1 MTTIPQVL
9 FDQAKRRSDALAIED
24 GEWRLNYGELVEHVK
39 QAAAVMCGMGLSHGD
54 KFGIW
59 APNCAEWIITALAG
73 QMLGGVMVTLNTRYK
88 GPEAADILRRS
99 KCKLLFTVH
108 GFLGHDYLDMITG
121 HDLPDLESVWVIR
134 DDRSKR
140 AFKEFLE
147 VGGKAV
153 DFAEVQNSDI
163 SDIIFTSGTTGA
175 PKGAM
180 TTHGQN
186 VQVFE
191 SFTDAIGMTENDRYL
206 VVNPFFHSFGYKA
219 GWLSCLIKGAAIF
232 PLAVYDP
239 KDVLERIE
247 RDKITVMPGAPTIF
261 QTLLA
266 HHDLSKHD
274 ISSLRVATTGATT
287 IPVDLI
293 RRMHEDL
300 GIDDVF
306 SAYGLTES
314 TGVVS
319 LCQKGDDFETIAT
332 TCGRPLPGT
341 ELRLVDDEGEGV
353 ASGEEG
359 EIWVRGFN
367 VMQGYLDMPEATAE
381 TITPDGWLK
390 TGDIG
395 TQDAKGYIKITD
407 RKKDMVIVGGFNV
420 YPAEIEKALLQHPNI
435 ADVAVTGAPDERLG
449 EVTYA
454 HIVRAGD
461 LSQDALISWCQENMA
476 NYKVPRGVSFHEVLP
491 RNASGKVMSV
501 IITQNDYFLAEN
513 LYFAY

>member
-9 FDQAKRRSDALAIED
+9 SDQAARRPDALAIED
-24 GEWRLNYGELVEHVK
+24 GEWRLSYGELAQYVK
-39 QAAAVMCGMGLSHGD
+39 QAAGVMRVMGLGHGD

-73 QMLGGVMVTLNTRYK
+73 QALGAVMITLNTRYK
-88 GPEAADILRRS
+88 GAEAADILKRS
-99 KCKLLFTVH
+99 HCKLLFTVK
-108 GFLGHDYLDMITG
+108 GFLGHDYPAMLDG
-121 HDLPDLESVWVIR
+121 QDLPDLQDVIVIR
-134 DDRSKR
+134 EESGRGALEAFLSRDGKPIDD
-140 AFKEFLE
+140 
-147 VGGKAV
+147 AV
-153 DFAEVQNSDI
+153 ASGSDI

-180 TTHGQN
+180 ATHAQN

-232 PLAVYDP
+232 PLAVYNP

-261 QTLLA
+261 QTLLS
-266 HHDLSKHD
+266 HPDLTKHD

-293 RRMHEDL
+293 RAMHEDL

-341 ELRLVDDEGEGV
+341 ELRLVDDSGQDV
-353 ASGEEG
+353 DAGEEG

-367 VMQGYLDMPEATAE
+367 VMQGYLDMPEATADA
-381 TITPDGWLK
+381 ITADGWLK

-395 TQDAKGYIKITD
+395 TQDANGYIKITD

-420 YPAEIEKALLQHPNI
+420 YPAEIEKALLQHPAI
-435 ADVAVTGAPDERLG
+435 ADVAVTGVPDERLG
-449 EVTYA
+449 EVTQA
-454 HIVRAGD
+454 HIVKVAELSKDD
-461 LSQDALISWCQENMA
+461 LVAWCREKMA
-476 NYKVPRGVSFHEVLP
+476 NYKVPRGVTFHEALP
-491 RNASGKVMSV
+491 RNASGKVMK
-501 IITQNDYFLAEN
+501 YLLKA
-513 LYFAY
+513 

>member
-9 FDQAKRRSDALAIED
+9 FEQAKRRSDVLAIED
-24 GEWRLNYGELVEHVK
+24 GEWRLNYGELADHVK
-39 QAAAVMCGMGLSHGD
+39 QAAAVMRAMGLGHGD
-54 KFGIW
+54 KFAIW
-59 APNCAEWIITALAG
+59 APNCTEWIITALAG
-73 QMLGGVMVTLNTRYK
+73 QMLGAVMVTLNTRYK
-88 GPEAADILRRS
+88 GVEAADILRRS
-99 KCKLLFTVH
+99 HCKLLFTVK
-108 GFLGHDYLDMITG
+108 GFLGYDYPAMLEG
-121 HDLPDLESVWVIR
+121 QELPDLQGVIVIR
-134 DDRSKR
+134 DETGRGAIDTFLSR
-140 AFKEFLE
+140 ATGE
-147 VGGKAV
+147 VV
-153 DFAEVQNSDI
+153 ESQVYDDDI

-191 SFTDAIGMTENDRYL
+191 SFTNAIGMNENDRYL

-341 ELRLVDDEGEGV
+341 ELRLVNDDGDDVGV
-353 ASGEEG
+353 GEEG

-449 EVTYA
+449 EVTHA

-491 RNASGKVMSV
+491 RNASGKVMKY
-501 IITQNDYFLAEN
+501 QLKA
-513 LYFAY
+513 

>member
-9 FDQAKRRSDALAIED
+9 FDQAKRCPDALAIED
-24 GEWRLNYGELVEHVK
+24 GDWRLSYSELAEHVK
-39 QAAAVMCGMGLSHGD
+39 QTAGVMRGMGLEHGD

-59 APNCAEWIITALAG
+59 APNCAEWIITALGG
-73 QMLGGVMVTLNTRYK
+73 QMLGAVMVTFNTRYK
-88 GPEAADILRRS
+88 GTEVADILRRS
-99 KCKLLFTVH
+99 HCKLLFTVK
-108 GFLGHDYLDMITG
+108 GFLGHDYPAMLKG
-121 HDLPDLESVWVIR
+121 KDLPDLQHIVVVKKESGR
-134 DDRSKR
+134 E
-140 AFKEFLE
+140 AFDAFLSR
-147 VGGKAV
+147 GGDEMRGDQV
-153 DFAEVQNSDI
+153 SDSDI

-180 TTHGQN
+180 TSHAQN
-186 VQVFE
+186 VHVFE
-191 SFTDAIGMTENDRYL
+191 SFTDAIGMTQNDRYL

-232 PLAVYDP
+232 PLAVFDP
-239 KDVLERIE
+239 KDVLRRIE

-266 HHDLSKHD
+266 HPNLSKYD

-319 LCQKGDDFETIAT
+319 LCQKGDDFKTIAS

-341 ELRLVDDEGEGV
+341 ELRLVNDDGDDV
-353 ASGEEG
+353 NTGEEG

-367 VMQGYLDMPEATAE
+367 VMQGYLDNPEATAE
-381 TITPDGWLK
+381 TITGDGWLK

-395 TQDAKGYIKITD
+395 TQDAKGYLKITD

-420 YPAEIEKALLQHPNI
+420 YPAEIEKNLLQHPHI
-435 ADVAVTGAPDERLG
+435 ADVAVTGLADDRLG
-449 EVTYA
+449 EVTQA
-454 HIVRAGD
+454 HIVASGNMTEDD
-461 LSQDALISWCQENMA
+461 LITWCHENMA
-476 NYKVPRGVSFHEVLP
+476 NYKVPRRVSFLEVLP
-491 RNASGKVMSV
+491 RNASGKIMKYMLK
-501 IITQNDYFLAEN
+501 T
-513 LYFAY
+513 

>member
-1 MTTIPQVL
+1 MTTIPQLL
-9 FDQAKRRSDALAIED
+9 FDQAARRPEALAIED
-24 GEWRLNYGELVEHVK
+24 GNWRLSYGELVEQVK
-39 QAAAVMCGMGLSHGD
+39 QAAGVMRHMGLSHGD
-54 KFGIW
+54 TFGIW

-73 QMLGGVMVTLNTRYK
+73 QTLGAVMVTLNTRYK
-88 GPEAADILRRS
+88 GAEAADILRRS
-99 KCKLLFTVH
+99 NCKLLFTVS
-108 GFLGHDYLDMITG
+108 GFLGHDYPAMLKE
-121 HDLPDLESVWVIR
+121 HDLPDLQEVVVIR
-134 DDRSKR
+134 EVIGQGAFEAFLKR
-140 AFKEFLE
+140 ECFLVE
-147 VGGKAV
+147 DLAV
-153 DFAEVQNSDI
+153 SDSDI

-180 TTHGQN
+180 TTHAQN

-191 SFTDAIGMTENDRYL
+191 SFTDAIGMNETDRYL

-232 PLAVYDP
+232 PLAVYKP

-266 HHDLSKHD
+266 HPDLDKYD

-293 RRMHEDL
+293 RAMHEDL

-332 TCGRPLPGT
+332 TCGQPLPGT
-341 ELRLVDDEGEGV
+341 KLRLVDDDGQDV
-353 ASGEEG
+353 DAGEEG

-367 VMQGYLDMPEATAE
+367 VMQGYLDMPEVTAE
-381 TITPDGWLK
+381 TITPEGWLK

-420 YPAEIEKALLQHPNI
+420 YPAEIEKALLRHPAI
-435 ADVAVTGAPDERLG
+435 VDAAVTGAPDERLG
-449 EVTYA
+449 EVTHA
-454 HIVRAGD
+454 HIV
-461 LSQDALISWCQENMA
+461 LSGELSKEELIAWCRETMA
-476 NYKVPRGVSFHEVLP
+476 NYKVPRGITFHEVLP
-491 RNASGKVMSV
+491 RNASGKVMK
-501 IITQNDYFLAEN
+501 YRLKA
-513 LYFAY
+513 

>member
-9 FDQAKRRSDALAIED
+9 FDQAKRRPNALAIED
-24 GEWRLNYGELVEHVK
+24 GDWRLSYGELAAQVK
-39 QAAAVMCGMGLSHGD
+39 QAAGVMRSMGLKHGNR
-54 KFGIW
+54 FGIW
-59 APNCAEWIITALAG
+59 APNCAEWIIIALAG
-73 QMLGGVMVTLNTRYK
+73 QSLGAIMVTLNTRYK
-88 GPEAADILRRS
+88 GAEAADIIRRS
-99 KCKLLFTVH
+99 HCKQLFTVK
-108 GFLGHDYLDMITG
+108 GFLGHDYPAMLEG
-121 HDLPDLESVWVIR
+121 QDLPKLQNIIVIR
-134 DDRSKR
+134 EEAGREAFEKFLKR
-140 AFKEFLE
+140 EASPIDKSVVE
-147 VGGKAV
+147 
-153 DFAEVQNSDI
+153 DSDI

-180 TTHGQN
+180 TTQAQN

-239 KDVLERIE
+239 KDVLQRIE

-261 QTLLA
+261 QTLLS
-266 HHDLSKHD
+266 HPDLGMHD
-274 ISSLRVATTGATT
+274 ISTLRVATTGATT

-293 RRMHEDL
+293 RRMNEDL

-319 LCQKGDDFETIAT
+319 LCQKGDNFETIAT

-341 ELRLVDDEGEGV
+341 ELRLVDDDGKDVGD
-353 ASGEEG
+353 GEEG

-381 TITPDGWLK
+381 TITSEGWLK

-395 TQDAKGYIKITD
+395 KQDEKGYIKITD

-420 YPAEIEKALLQHPNI
+420 YPAEIEKALLQHPLI
-435 ADVAVTGAPDERLG
+435 VDVAVIGVPDERLG
-449 EVTYA
+449 EVTQMHVVTSEA
-454 HIVRAGD
+454 
-461 LSQDALISWCQENMA
+461 LSQDYLIAWCRDNMA
-476 NYKVPRGVSFHEVLP
+476 NYKVPRSVAFHKSLP
-491 RNASGKVMSV
+491 RNASGKVMKYMLK
-501 IITQNDYFLAEN
+501 T
-513 LYFAY
+513 

>member
-9 FDQAKRRSDALAIED
+9 FEQAARRPDALAIED
-24 GEWRLNYGELVEHVK
+24 GNWQLSYGALAAQVK
-39 QAAAVMCGMGLSHGD
+39 QAAGILKHMGLSRGD

-73 QMLGGVMVTLNTRYK
+73 QALGAVMVTLNTRYK
-88 GPEAADILRRS
+88 GVEAADILRRS
-99 KCKLLFTVH
+99 QCKLLFTVN
-108 GFLGHDYLDMITG
+108 GFLGHDYPAMLDG
-121 HDLPDLESVWVIR
+121 QDLPDLQETVVIKEESGQDAFEAFLSR
-134 DDRSKR
+134 SADDISG
-140 AFKEFLE
+140 
-147 VGGKAV
+147 VGVSGA
-153 DFAEVQNSDI
+153 DI

-180 TTHGQN
+180 TTHAQN
-186 VQVFE
+186 VKVFE
-191 SFTDAIGMTENDRYL
+191 SFTEAIGMTENDRYL

-219 GWLSCLIKGAAIF
+219 GWLSCIIKGAAIF
-232 PLAVYDP
+232 PLSVFNP
-239 KDVLERIE
+239 KDVLAQIE

-261 QTLLA
+261 QTLLS
-266 HHDLSKHD
+266 HPDLDAHD

-293 RRMHEDL
+293 RRMNEEL

-341 ELRLVDDEGEGV
+341 ELRLVTDEEQDAGDGE
-353 ASGEEG
+353 AG

-367 VMQGYLDMPEATAE
+367 VMQGYLDNPEATAE
-381 TITPDGWLK
+381 TITQDGWLK

-395 TQDAKGYIKITD
+395 TQDARGYIKITD

-420 YPAEIEKALLQHPNI
+420 YPAEIEKALLRHPSI
-435 ADVAVTGAPDERLG
+435 SDVAVTGAPDERLG
-449 EVTYA
+449 EVTHA
-454 HIVRAGD
+454 HIVTSEEVSKD
-461 LSQDALISWCQENMA
+461 ELISWCRENMA
-476 NYKVPRGVSFHEVLP
+476 NYKVPRGVTLHSVLP
-491 RNASGKVMSV
+491 RNASGKIMK
-501 IITQNDYFLAEN
+501 YMLKA
-513 LYFAY
+513 

>member
-9 FDQAKRRSDALAIED
+9 FDQAKRRPEALAIED
-24 GEWRLNYGELVEHVK
+24 GDWRLSYGELTELVK
-39 QAAAVMCGMGLSHGD
+39 QAARVMRHMGLGRGD
-54 KFGIW
+54 KFAIW

-73 QMLGGVMVTLNTRYK
+73 QALGAVMVTLNTRYK

-99 KCKLLFTVH
+99 HCKVLFTVK
-108 GFLGHDYLDMITG
+108 GFLGHDYPAMLDG
-121 HDLPDLESVWVIR
+121 QDLPDLGDRIVIR
-134 DDRSKR
+134 EEKGKG
-140 AFKEFLE
+140 AFEAFLSRQ
-147 VGGKAV
+147 G
-153 DFAEVQNSDI
+153 DSAESLVVTDEDI

-232 PLAVYDP
+232 PLAVFDP

-261 QTLLA
+261 QTLLTRP
-266 HHDLSKHD
+266 DLSKHD

-293 RRMHEDL
+293 RRMHEEL
-300 GIDDVF
+300 GIDDVY

-341 ELRLVDDEGEGV
+341 ELRLVDDDGQDVGK
-353 ASGEEG
+353 GEEG

-449 EVTYA
+449 EVTHAY
-454 HIVRAGD
+454 IVRAGD

-491 RNASGKVMSV
+491 RNASGKVMKY
-501 IITQNDYFLAEN
+501 QLKA
-513 LYFAY
+513 

>member
-1 MTTIPQVL
+1 MTTIPQLL
-9 FDQAKRRSDALAIED
+9 FDQAARRPSALAIED
-24 GEWRLNYGELVEHVK
+24 GDWQLSYGELAAQVK
-39 QAAAVMCGMGLSHGD
+39 EAVGVMRHMGLSHGD
-54 KFGIW
+54 TFGIW
-59 APNCAEWIITALAG
+59 APNCAEWIIAALAG
-73 QMLGGVMVTLNTRYK
+73 QSLGAVMVTLNTRYK
-88 GPEAADILRRS
+88 GVEAADILRRAR
-99 KCKLLFTVH
+99 CKLLFTVK
-108 GFLGHDYLDMITG
+108 GFLGHDYPAMLEG
-121 HDLPDLESVWVIR
+121 QDLPTLQDIVVIR
-134 DDRSKR
+134 EEAGRG
-140 AFKEFLE
+140 AFEAFLSR
-147 VGGKAV
+147 KATASNMTELS
-153 DFAEVQNSDI
+153 DKDI

-180 TTHGQN
+180 TTHAQN

-232 PLAVYDP
+232 PLAVYHP

-266 HHDLSKHD
+266 HPDLSKHD

-293 RRMHEDL
+293 RAMHEDL

-341 ELRLVDDEGEGV
+341 ELRLVGDNGQDIG
-353 ASGEEG
+353 AGEEG
-359 EIWVRGFN
+359 EIWVKGFN
-367 VMQGYLDMPEATAE
+367 VMQGYLDMPEATAD

-395 TQDAKGYIKITD
+395 TQNAEGYIKITD

-420 YPAEIEKALLQHPNI
+420 YPAEVEKALLQHPAI
-435 ADVAVTGAPDERLG
+435 ADAAVTGVPDERLG
-449 EVTYA
+449 EVTHA
-454 HIVRAGD
+454 HIVLSEKLSKED
-461 LSQDALISWCQENMA
+461 LTTWCRETMA
-476 NYKVPRGVSFHEVLP
+476 NYKVPREISLHDQLP
-491 RNASGKVMSV
+491 RNASGKVS
-501 IITQNDYFLAEN
+501 
-513 LYFAY
+513 

>member
-9 FDQAKRRSDALAIED
+9 CDQAARRPEALAIED
-24 GEWRLNYGELVEHVK
+24 GDWCLSYGQLAGQVR
-39 QAAAVMCGMGLSHGD
+39 QAAGVMRHMGLSRGD
-54 KFGIW
+54 TFGIW
-59 APNCAEWIITALAG
+59 APNCAEWIIIALAG
-73 QMLGGVMVTLNTRYK
+73 QSLGAIMVTLNTRYK
-88 GPEAADILRRS
+88 GAEAADILRRAH
-99 KCKLLFTVH
+99 CKLLFTVK
-108 GFLGHDYLDMITG
+108 GFLGHDYPAMLDG
-121 HDLPDLESVWVIR
+121 QDLPDLQEIIVIR
-134 DDRSKR
+134 EAQERG
-140 AFKEFLE
+140 AFDVFLE
-147 VGGKAV
+147 RDSDSVKYVAAEGG
-153 DFAEVQNSDI
+153 DI

-180 TTHGQN
+180 TTHAQN

-191 SFTDAIGMTENDRYL
+191 SFTDAIGMHEDDRYL

-239 KDVLERIE
+239 KDVLKRIE

-266 HHDLSKHD
+266 HPDLAKHD

-293 RRMHEDL
+293 RAMHEDL

-341 ELRLVDDEGEGV
+341 ELRLVDDEGQDVG
-353 ASGEEG
+353 AGEEG

-381 TITPDGWLK
+381 TITAEGWLK

-395 TQDAKGYIKITD
+395 TQDSRGYIKITD

-420 YPAEIEKALLQHPNI
+420 YPAEIEKVLLTHPQI
-435 ADVAVTGAPDERLG
+435 TDVAIIGIPDSRLG
-449 EVTYA
+449 EVTQA
-454 HIVRAGD
+454 HVVAKD
-461 LSQDALISWCQENMA
+461 LTESDVISWAREQMA
-476 NYKVPRGVSFHEVLP
+476 NYKVPRGITFHDALP
-491 RNASGKVMSV
+491 RNASGKVLKFM
-501 IITQNDYFLAEN
+501 LRA
-513 LYFAY
+513 

>member
-9 FDQAKRRSDALAIED
+9 FNQATRRPDALAIED
-24 GEWRLNYGELVEHVK
+24 GDWKLSYGELATLVK
-39 QAAAVMCGMGLSHGD
+39 RTAGVMRKMGLGHGD
-54 KFGIW
+54 TFGIW
-59 APNCAEWIITALAG
+59 APNCAEWIITCLAG
-73 QMLGGVMVTLNTRYK
+73 QALGAVMVTLNTRYK
-88 GPEAADILRRS
+88 GAEAADILRRS
-99 KCKLLFTVH
+99 QCKFLFTVK
-108 GFLGHDYLDMITG
+108 GFLGHDYPAMLEG
-121 HDLPDLESVWVIR
+121 EDLPDLQEIIVIR
-134 DDRSKR
+134 EEEGQGAFDKFVSRSC
-140 AFKEFLE
+140 EPLDE
-147 VGGKAV
+147 VGV
-153 DFAEVQNSDI
+153 SESDI

-191 SFTDAIGMTENDRYL
+191 SFTDAIGMNENDRYL

-232 PLAVYDP
+232 PLAVFDP
-239 KDVLERIE
+239 KDVLQRIE
-247 RDKITVMPGAPTIF
+247 RDEITVMPGAPTIF
-261 QTLLA
+261 QTLLT
-266 HHDLSKHD
+266 HLDLDKHD

-319 LCQKGDDFETIAT
+319 LCKRGDDFETIAT

-341 ELRLVDDEGEGV
+341 DLRLVDEDGKDVG
-353 ASGEEG
+353 AGEEG

-367 VMQGYLDMPEATAE
+367 VMQGYLDNPEATAE
-381 TITPDGWLK
+381 TITSDGWLK

-420 YPAEIEKALLQHPNI
+420 YPAEIEKALLQHPAI
-435 ADVAVTGAPDERLG
+435 GDVAVTGAPDARLG
-449 EVTYA
+449 EVTHA
-454 HIVRAGD
+454 HVVRSGT
-461 LSQDALISWCQENMA
+461 LSAEDFKSWCREHMA
-476 NYKVPRGVSFHEVLP
+476 NYKVPRGVTFHDALP
-491 RNASGKVMSV
+491 RNASGKVMK
-501 IITQNDYFLAEN
+501 FL
-513 LYFAY
+513 LKR

>member
-1 MTTIPQVL
+1 MTTIPDVL
-9 FDQAKRRSDALAIED
+9 FHQAARRPDALAVED
-24 GEWRLNYGELVEHVK
+24 GAWRLSYGELAVQVK
-39 QAAAVMCGMGLSHGD
+39 KAAGVMRRMGLRHGD
-54 KFGIW
+54 KFGVW
-59 APNCAEWIITALAG
+59 APNCAEWIVTALAG
-73 QMLGGVMVTLNTRYK
+73 QSLGAIMVTLNTRYK
-88 GPEAADILRRS
+88 GAEAADILRRAH
-99 KCKLLFTVH
+99 CKLLFTVK
-108 GFLGHDYLDMITG
+108 GFLGHDYPAMLKG
-121 HDLPDLESVWVIR
+121 EDLPELLEVIVIR
-134 DDRSKR
+134 EENGRG
-140 AFKEFLE
+140 AFEGFLARKGDE
-147 VGGKAV
+147 IEDVIV
-153 DFAEVQNSDI
+153 RENDI

-191 SFTDAIGMTENDRYL
+191 SFTNAIGMNETDRYL

-239 KDVLERIE
+239 KDVLEQIE

-266 HHDLSKHD
+266 HPDLAKYD
-274 ISSLRVATTGATT
+274 ISTLRVATTGATT

-293 RRMHEDL
+293 RCMHEEL

-341 ELRLVDDEGEGV
+341 ELRLVDDDGNDV
-353 ASGEEG
+353 STGEEG

-367 VMQGYLDMPEATAE
+367 VMLGYLDMPEETAE

-395 TQDAKGYIKITD
+395 TQDSKGYVKITD

-420 YPAEIEKALLQHPNI
+420 YPAEIEKTLLQHPAI
-435 ADVAVTGAPDERLG
+435 SDVAVTGAPDDRLG
-449 EVTYA
+449 EVTHA
-454 HIVRAGD
+454 HIVKAGE
-461 LSQDALISWCQENMA
+461 LSEDSLKSWCRENMA
-476 NYKVPRGVSFHEVLP
+476 NYKVPRGISFHDALP
-491 RNASGKVMSV
+491 RNASGKVMK
-501 IITQNDYFLAEN
+501 FL
-513 LYFAY
+513 LKT

>member
-9 FDQAKRRSDALAIED
+9 LEQAARRPNALAIED
-24 GEWRLNYGELVEHVK
+24 GEWQLSYAGLAQKVK
-39 QAAAVMCGMGLSHGD
+39 QAAGIMREMGLGHGD

-73 QMLGGVMVTLNTRYK
+73 QSLGAVMVTLNTRYK
-88 GPEAADILRRS
+88 GSEAADILRRAR
-99 KCKLLFTVH
+99 CKLLFTVK
-108 GFLGHDYLDMITG
+108 GFLGHDYPAMLEEQEP
-121 HDLPDLESVWVIR
+121 PDLQEVIVIR
-134 DDRSKR
+134 EATGQTAFEGFLSRGGEPIDDISVSD
-140 AFKEFLE
+140 A
-147 VGGKAV
+147 
-153 DFAEVQNSDI
+153 DI

-180 TTHGQN
+180 TTHAQN

-191 SFTDAIGMTENDRYL
+191 SFTSAIGMSENDRYL
-206 VVNPFFHSFGYKA
+206 IVNPFFHSFGYKA

-232 PLAVYDP
+232 PLAVYNP
-239 KDVLERIE
+239 KEVLERIE

-266 HHDLSKHD
+266 HPDLSKHD

-293 RRMHEDL
+293 RSMHEDL

-341 ELRLVDDEGEGV
+341 ELRLVNHAGEDAG
-353 ASGEEG
+353 SGEAG
-359 EIWVRGFN
+359 EIWVRGFH

-395 TQDAKGYIKITD
+395 TQDARGYIKITD

-420 YPAEIEKALLQHPNI
+420 YPAEVEKALLQHPAI
-435 ADVAVTGAPDERLG
+435 TDVAVTGAADTRLG
-449 EVTYA
+449 EVTHA
-454 HIVRAGD
+454 HIVLKSPLGSED
-461 LSQDALISWCQENMA
+461 LIAWCRENMA
-476 NYKVPRGVSFHEVLP
+476 NYKVPRGVSFHDQLP
-491 RNASGKVMSV
+491 RNASGKVMK
-501 IITQNDYFLAEN
+501 YLLKA
-513 LYFAY
+513 

>member
-9 FDQAKRRSDALAIED
+9 FNQAARRPEALAIED
-24 GEWRLNYGELVEHVK
+24 GAWRLSYGELAALVK
-39 QAAAVMCGMGLSHGD
+39 HAAGVMREMGLGHGD
-54 KFGIW
+54 KFGLW
-59 APNCAEWIITALAG
+59 APNCAEWIITALAA
-73 QMLGGVMVTLNTRYK
+73 QALGAVMVTLNTRYK
-88 GPEAADILRRS
+88 GAEAADILRRS
-99 KCKLLFTVH
+99 HCKLLFTVK
-108 GFLGHDYLDMITG
+108 GFLGHDYPAMLDG
-121 HDLPDLESVWVIR
+121 QDLPDFQEVIVIR
-134 DDRSKR
+134 DETARG
-140 AFKEFLE
+140 AFDTFLARE
-147 VGGKAV
+147 GEPIEDISVS
-153 DFAEVQNSDI
+153 DTDI

-180 TTHGQN
+180 TTHAQN

-191 SFTDAIGMTENDRYL
+191 SFTDAITMTENDRYL

-232 PLAVYDP
+232 PLAVFDP

-266 HHDLSKHD
+266 HPDLDKHD

-293 RRMHEDL
+293 RRMNEDL
-300 GIDDVF
+300 GIDNVF

-341 ELRLVDDEGEGV
+341 ELRLVDDGGEDVGT
-353 ASGEEG
+353 GEEG

-367 VMQGYLDMPEATAE
+367 VMQGYLDNPEATAE
-381 TITPDGWLK
+381 TITSEGWLK

-420 YPAEIEKALLQHPNI
+420 YPAEIEKALLQHPAI
-435 ADVAVTGAPDERLG
+435 ADVAVTGATDDRLG
-449 EVTYA
+449 EVTHA
-454 HIVRAGD
+454 HIVKAEEID
-461 LSQDALISWCQENMA
+461 EAAIIAWCRETMA
-476 NYKVPRGVSFHEVLP
+476 NYKVPRHISFHESLP
-491 RNASGKVMSV
+491 RNASGKVMK
-501 IITQNDYFLAEN
+501 FRLAP
-513 LYFAY
+513 